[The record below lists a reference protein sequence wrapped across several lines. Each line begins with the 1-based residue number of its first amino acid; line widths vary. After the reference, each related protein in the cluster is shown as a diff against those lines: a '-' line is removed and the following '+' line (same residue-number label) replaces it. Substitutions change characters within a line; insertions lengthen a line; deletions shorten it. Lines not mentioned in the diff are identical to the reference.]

1 MGGGAHTPW
10 LVAPSP
16 HVGSVLA
23 CPSLIPQPLIK
34 NPHDDGAPRATRA
47 IPPPRG
53 PPLAKSLPHL
63 RGQGHRFWGGGRGCP
78 GGISPSASGAVTGRA
93 TKNILV
99 SLWEDTPGLELPG
112 QRCAQLPGRGNAET
126 WPWGVGTWL
135 GVCRAVPWP
144 AGGRWGRLRT
154 CSRRREQQ
162 RPGPVLHLPP
172 LPAARLLRC
181 PCPSWPAGPCLGRHT
196 APRARPQVP
205 AGRGVGVAAAGT
217 RAGPPARA
225 QPQAGP
231 PSSDTCRL

>member
-10 LVAPSP
+10 LMAPSP

-47 IPPPRG
+47 IPPPRS

-99 SLWEDTPGLELPG
+99 SLWEDTPGLEPPG

-162 RPGPVLHLPP
+162 RPGPVLHSL
-172 LPAARLLRC
+172 
-181 PCPSWPAGPCLGRHT
+181 PCLQPGSLDARAHPGR
-196 APRARPQVP
+196 PGPVW
-205 AGRGVGVAAAGT
+205 AGT
-217 RAGPPARA
+217 QPHVPGRRSLRAGVWV
-225 QPQAGP
+225 
-231 PSSDTCRL
+231 